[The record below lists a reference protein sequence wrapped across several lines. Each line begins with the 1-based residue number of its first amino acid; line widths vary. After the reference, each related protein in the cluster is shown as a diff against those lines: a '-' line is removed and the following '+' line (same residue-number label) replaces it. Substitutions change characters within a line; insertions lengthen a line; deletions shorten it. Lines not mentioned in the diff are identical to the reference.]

1 MIAIVIVIQ
10 HKDKSNG
17 KQLVSGL
24 VIYIIYLQLSKTT
37 SCLYKYILVLKR
49 HFKWIT
55 SFISRYILYNSASTR
70 NTKYAYTIQ
79 TPTIHLTMSGS
90 GVFLVAAAEEICA
103 VVTICHPSFPPNT
116 FLLIVLLWERRAKS
130 VTLINIQ
137 YQYII

>member
-1 MIAIVIVIQ
+1 MIVIVIVIQ

-70 NTKYAYTIQ
+70 NTKYAYTIHH
-79 TPTIHLTMSGS
+79 TDTYNPPYTKSGS
-90 GVFLVAAAEEICA
+90 GVFLVAICA

-116 FLLIVLLWERRAKS
+116 FLLIVLLWKRRTKS
-130 VTLINIQ
+130 VPLINIRV
-137 YQYII
+137 